1 MVCKRESINNVLNIY
16 IREIVTGIGEKTV
29 MWLDNK
35 VHTHSYLQPLA
46 WARLG
51 QARDNGVQYIIKSNS
66 TTALAYFDSALFKYA
81 LSKCTSFKFIQ
92 NVERANENIVR
103 FDWRENQKERFAGC

>member
-1 MVCKRESINNVLNIY
+1 MVCKRESVDNILHIY
-16 IREIVTGIGEKTV
+16 LREIVTGIGEKTV
-29 MWLDNK
+29 LWLDNK
-35 VHTHSYLQPLA
+35 VNTHSYLQPLA

-51 QARDNGVQYIIKSNS
+51 QARDSGVQYIFKSNS
-66 TTALAYFDSALFKYA
+66 TTALAYFDSQLFRYA

-103 FDWRENQKERFAGC
+103 YDRREN